1 MVQKKHDIFTN
12 YSQFYAFFYKI
23 FEWNSKGT
31 TIFNTGV
38 FSLSLTTLDIL
49 VKNHIIG
56 IAVLPIYMEGDF

>member
-1 MVQKKHDIFTN
+1 MLNVKNMKKKKKRIL
-12 YSQFYAFFYKI
+12 
-23 FEWNSKGT
+23 FEWNSKWT

-38 FSLSLTTLDIL
+38 FSLSLATLDIL